1 MPRIAASGLRMKR
14 VQPMPPTIAGGIPP
28 AGFSLYRLLG
38 ADTCGTE
45 MTQPDFSA
53 LQRPEIREAADRIA
67 AYLALTSVDDAPGR
81 IDLVC
86 LAGNGVLA
94 CVDHATSL
102 ARQHDCLLLIT
113 GGTGHS
119 TPPLMTAIAARLGCP
134 ESTLARLGEAELLAK
149 LIAAD
154 SLLPSDQIILETRST
169 NTGENAAFSQAML
182 EEMGLTPHHVVLVQ
196 DPLLQRRTDA
206 TFHHVWAGHSTRF
219 FSSPPFTPQLGT
231 ALTAESW
238 TVERYLSLILGEVPR
253 LHDTVDGYGPKGKG
267 FIGHID
273 IPRDILE
280 DHAVLAQAFAA
291 QAGR

>member
-1 MPRIAASGLRMKR
+1 MP
-14 VQPMPPTIAGGIPP
+14 
-28 AGFSLYRLLG
+28 
-38 ADTCGTE
+38 
-45 MTQPDFSA
+45 QPDFSA

-67 AYLALTSVDDAPGR
+67 AYLALTSVDGAPDR

-119 TPPLMTAIAARLGCP
+119 TLPLMSAIASRLSCQ
-134 ESTLARLGEAELLAK
+134 ESALAGLGEAELLAK

-169 NTGENAAFSQAML
+169 NTGENAAFSRDML
-182 EEMGLTPHHVVLVQ
+182 EEIGLNPHHIVLVQ

-206 TFHHVWAGHSTRF
+206 TFHHVWADHPTLF
-219 FSSPPFTPQLGT
+219 YSSPPFIPHLGEAIT
-231 ALTAESW
+231 KESW
-238 TVERYLSLILGEVPR
+238 TIERYLSLMLGEMLR
-253 LHDTVDGYGPKGKG
+253 LHDTKDGYGPAGKG
-267 FIGHID
+267 FIGHIE
-273 IPRDILE
+273 IPSNILSMYQ
-280 DHAVLAQAFAA
+280 LLNRFFQW
-291 QAGR
+291 